1 MIDAKLNVR
10 LGDMPKQRIPNSEKD
25 EYWAGRTIDYCIA
38 AGLACNDRT
47 KTEQLLE
54 ILHGE
59 MPDEFYRKTL
69 NPYNATKENFKRFP
83 ATLRNLDIIN
93 DVVRRYLSEYVK
105 SQHEFIVGANN
116 PEIIM
121 ARDAAIREDIVK
133 RAMIAFQQEVQKRV
147 QQQQAENAQLEA
159 QGQPIQD
166 VDPAQL
172 AGDAEEF
179 EKNFIDNYIDEIS
192 AQAQQLLEVIDDVL
206 NNETII
212 PVEYFN
218 YITTGEVYSFHTVRG
233 KKLIKEYVPTTD
245 MYPVPNG
252 KKKC

>member
-1 MIDAKLNVR
+1 
-10 LGDMPKQRIPNSEKD
+10 
-25 EYWAGRTIDYCIA
+25 
-38 AGLACNDRT
+38 
-47 KTEQLLE
+47 
-54 ILHGE
+54 
-59 MPDEFYRKTL
+59 
-69 NPYNATKENFKRFP
+69 
-83 ATLRNLDIIN
+83 
-93 DVVRRYLSEYVK
+93 
-105 SQHEFIVGANN
+105 
-116 PEIIM
+116 M

-218 YITTGEVYSFHTVRG
+218 YITTGEVYSCLLYTSLLG
-233 KKLIKEYVPTTD
+233 
-245 MYPVPNG
+245 
-252 KKKC
+252 

>member
-105 SQHEFIVGANN
+105 SQHEF
-116 PEIIM
+116 
-121 ARDAAIREDIVK
+121 
-133 RAMIAFQQEVQKRV
+133 
-147 QQQQAENAQLEA
+147 
-159 QGQPIQD
+159 
-166 VDPAQL
+166 
-172 AGDAEEF
+172 
-179 EKNFIDNYIDEIS
+179 Y
-192 AQAQQLLEVIDDVL
+192 
-206 NNETII
+206 
-212 PVEYFN
+212 
-218 YITTGEVYSFHTVRG
+218 
-233 KKLIKEYVPTTD
+233 
-245 MYPVPNG
+245 
-252 KKKC
+252 CWC